1 MIAFAIRFI
10 YQDCSIVLIFIAW
23 LLICVFRFGSESGI
37 ALEAEGVLGILYYS
51 LLIYLSSSRMIKV
64 NFIRIKS

>member
-10 YQDCSIVLIFIAW
+10 YQDCSIVLILIAW

-51 LLIYLSSSRMIKV
+51 FYLSSSRMIKV
-64 NFIRIKS
+64 NFIWIKS

>member
-51 LLIYLSSSRMIKV
+51 FYLSSSRMIKV
-64 NFIRIKS
+64 NFIWIKS